1 MAKKKKKI
9 KNRHKPTKR
18 GSQSIKK
25 KKKTKLIKRKK
36 TKVKKKKNKFKNL
49 KKLNRSKKIK
59 KSKKNQLY
67 KKKTVIFKKKKNKK
81 ILNKQLPSQPNLFE
95 KLKETINEYFRK
107 TKIKL
112 IIYIE
117 KIKIKKIKKEIVS
130 LEKLIKQEKRFQE
143 KKAKNREKFKT
154 QLLKDIKRGKQSYI
168 ERLEVKINEFLRRF
182 KIKLIIFLEKFK
194 IKKTKKEILRLE
206 KLIQQE
212 QRFQE
217 KKIRDRDQF
226 RLKLLKD
233 IKREER
239 QKIFKLRDHLWKIG
253 DRFSLIRDK
262 YKAYRAK
269 IREKQLEELEIRKQS
284 RAEARVI
291 LEAEKAENALKQ
303 KLVERLERFSRN
315 MKSIVFQINK
325 RYITKKRAQLRFIDN
340 ITESGECL
348 IRNDDAPSDKDYLIL
363 LYVEG
368 DNVEKRLENP
378 ISLDD
383 KTNPAET
390 KNFQPKDIFE
400 ASDYIIDRL
409 ALMFDKER
417 KIKK

>member
-1 MAKKKKKI
+1 M
-9 KNRHKPTKR
+9 
-18 GSQSIKK
+18 
-25 KKKTKLIKRKK
+25 
-36 TKVKKKKNKFKNL
+36 
-49 KKLNRSKKIK
+49 
-59 KSKKNQLY
+59 
-67 KKKTVIFKKKKNKK
+67 
-81 ILNKQLPSQPNLFE
+81 
-95 KLKETINEYFRK
+95 
-107 TKIKL
+107 
-112 IIYIE
+112 
-117 KIKIKKIKKEIVS
+117 
-130 LEKLIKQEKRFQE
+130 
-143 KKAKNREKFKT
+143 
-154 QLLKDIKRGKQSYI
+154 
-168 ERLEVKINEFLRRF
+168 
-182 KIKLIIFLEKFK
+182 
-194 IKKTKKEILRLE
+194 
-206 KLIQQE
+206 
-212 QRFQE
+212 
-217 KKIRDRDQF
+217 
-226 RLKLLKD
+226 
-233 IKREER
+233 
-239 QKIFKLRDHLWKIG
+239 RDHLWKIG

-340 ITESGECL
+340 IAESGECL

-417 KIKK
+417 KVKK